1 MALTP
6 VSLGKAVL
14 EGTGPCSFE
23 FATLLRK
30 CKLHN
35 EFQDE
40 KLRIC
45 RRQPVFSGQALA
57 RVKRQRRR
65 RYRRRGIPL
74 RDAD

>member
-1 MALTP
+1 ML
-6 VSLGKAVL
+6 
-14 EGTGPCSFE
+14 SFE
-23 FATLLRK
+23 FAALLRK

-45 RRQPVFSGQALA
+45 RRFSHQALA

-74 RDAD
+74 CDAD

>member
-14 EGTGPCSFE
+14 ERTGPCSFE

-45 RRQPVFSGQALA
+45 RRFSQVRLLH
-57 RVKRQRRR
+57 V
-65 RYRRRGIPL
+65 
-74 RDAD
+74 

>member
-23 FATLLRK
+23 FAALLRK

-45 RRQPVFSGQALA
+45 RRFSHQALA

-74 RDAD
+74 CDAD

>member
-6 VSLGKAVL
+6 VSLGEAVL

-23 FATLLRK
+23 FAALLRK

-45 RRQPVFSGQALA
+45 RRFSQAQALA

-74 RDAD
+74 CDAD